1 MSFNREEYNES
12 DPKGKQALRDYLDSK
27 GIPTVIVEDY
37 GPDIKAFQE
46 VFHEVEIKKI
56 WKGEWNESWDVI
68 RIPARKKRL
77 MEGGKR
83 VVFWVM
89 YSDCTKAFCVH
100 SQDMKDEYIANF
112 PNSWNPDGE
121 MFYHLPVSV
130 GKFIDITTEAGS
142 S

>member
-1 MSFNREEYNES
+1 MSFNKEEYNES
-12 DPKGKQALRDYLDSK
+12 DPKAKKALRDYLDSK

-56 WKGEWNESWDVI
+56 WQGEWNESWDTI

-77 MEGGKR
+77 MEGGRR

-89 YSDCTKAFCVH
+89 NSDCTKAFCVH
-100 SQDMKDEYIANF
+100 SQDMKDEYIADF

-121 MFYHLPVSV
+121 MFYNLPVDI
-130 GKFIDITTEAGS
+130 GKFIDITTEPVS
-142 S
+142 